1 MRSYFLFLGLGI
13 GSFFVIY
20 SLLTTSVGICCLLV
34 ENVLLF
40 VFSSQNCVV
49 MEYAE
54 MFCLSR
60 LLLLFIYCFQN
71 GFVMEPA
78 KSAPPH
84 LVAKVA
90 VAAAKRFIE
99 NNCAHPNKHRVGL
112 GRILLIKY

>member
-40 VFSSQNCVV
+40 VFSFQNCVV

-54 MFCLSR
+54 MFCLSS
-60 LLLLFIYCFQN
+60 LLLLFIYCCQN

-78 KSAPPH
+78 RSAPAH
-84 LVAKVA
+84 LEAKVA
-90 VAAAKRFIE
+90 VDAAERFIE
-99 NNCAHPNKHRVGL
+99 NNCTLPNKHSVEL
-112 GRILLIKY
+112 GRI